1 MKSVTY
7 ETEQRFEKQGTLEL
21 LKKLQVWKRVPIGS
35 WFTGWSKIGSLG
47 LAMWLLVI
55 ISYFPCFL
63 CVCHVKKNEIFS
75 IYFVCIKTRDTSN
88 GKEKRKNISG
98 AYCQYQT
105 YFNDIYK
112 AHTVRHAL
120 AILRPPE

>member
-47 LAMWLLVI
+47 LAM
-55 ISYFPCFL
+55 
-63 CVCHVKKNEIFS
+63 
-75 IYFVCIKTRDTSN
+75 
-88 GKEKRKNISG
+88 
-98 AYCQYQT
+98 
-105 YFNDIYK
+105 
-112 AHTVRHAL
+112 
-120 AILRPPE
+120 